1 MTTDISTRPDIKAE
15 ELVSAMG
22 EVTLNGS
29 GKNGHEA
36 LDLAETVRGLYI
48 LAVEDWRTN
57 VKLGRGFQPSCPGS
71 ELQSLQSFKFRT
83 SS

>member
-36 LDLAETVRGLYI
+36 LDLAETVRGLYF
-48 LAVEDWRTN
+48 R
-57 VKLGRGFQPSCPGS
+57 GRG
-71 ELQSLQSFKFRT
+71 LAD
-83 SS
+83 